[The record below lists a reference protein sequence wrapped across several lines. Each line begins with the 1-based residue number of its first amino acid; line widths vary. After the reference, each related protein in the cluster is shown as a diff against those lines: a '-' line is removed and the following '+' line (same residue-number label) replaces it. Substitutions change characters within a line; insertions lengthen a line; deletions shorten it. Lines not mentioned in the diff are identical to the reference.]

1 MVYKLNDIHI
11 LHLSDLHIVNL
22 GNNNYS
28 KILSNLLESVRVNL
42 AKIEEKTLI
51 IVVTG
56 DIIHKGEKNNIGAAI
71 KFFSDLKEVLQS
83 ITYRIYIVP
92 GNHDKKRLSVE
103 KYLIVYVEKLA
114 NEKQFDTMRF
124 LMSRRG
130 WFKKYFPK
138 AGG

>member
-1 MVYKLNDIHI
+1 M
-11 LHLSDLHIVNL
+11 
-22 GNNNYS
+22 
-28 KILSNLLESVRVNL
+28 LLL
-42 AKIEEKTLI
+42 
-51 IVVTG
+51 
-56 DIIHKGEKNNIGAAI
+56 D
-71 KFFSDLKEVLQS
+71 FFSDLKEVLQS